1 MPGSFGLRHSNGI
14 KVVSNMNDVWQLY
27 SLQQMR
33 ARLLPVSCIS
43 PQCLKRASRLYRHIP
58 KIASSFMVLAGTAA
72 FAQCPVQPPAYP
84 PPHATTPDAPEDTL
98 QRDLR
103 SSIAAQKSGKCEDAK
118 LFQKR
123 TLSKED
129 LQELRRVVREHAKSS
144 PTHSTVHTR
153 D

>member
-1 MPGSFGLRHSNGI
+1 
-14 KVVSNMNDVWQLY
+14 
-27 SLQQMR
+27 
-33 ARLLPVSCIS
+33 
-43 PQCLKRASRLYRHIP
+43 
-58 KIASSFMVLAGTAA
+58 MVLAGTAA